1 MKPRLE
7 TTREALDS
15 LRKSADPYCKEMAD
29 RIQAAVERESAS
41 LLKELEV
48 CSAEIGQ
55 LRMKIY
61 SEPRNCDVGSADG
74 MRSRMSN
81 YCQTHLCG
89 KCPFDSVTDEIDDE
103 KICVIRWMLA
113 PYGYGENRKIESES
127 ANG

>member
-1 MKPRLE
+1 MIPRLE

-15 LRKSADPYCKEMAD
+15 LRKSVDPYCKEMAD

-41 LLKELEV
+41 LLNELKV
-48 CSAEIGQ
+48 CSAEIGL
-55 LRMKIY
+55 LRMRIY
-61 SEPRNCDVGSADG
+61 SAPRNCDVGSANE

-81 YCQTHLCG
+81 YCNTHLCG
-89 KCPFDSVTDEIDDE
+89 KCPFDSVTDEMADE

-113 PYGYGENRKIESES
+113 PYGENRKDESEA